1 MRDTTRPTFLVVL
14 AFVTGCGDTPQRES
28 TPVTHVTSG
37 SEARAPAAYGVS
49 FTDVTEQT
57 PTCFYFSGPGELGRD
72 DRLGDSAILDE
83 TSLTFASGPE
93 FGLNASGVFV
103 RASSHDYDGIWTV
116 HETISLTRSSENRF
130 VGEYHY
136 EEFEPGATTPGQ
148 CRIDARIVLGAPG
161 VGPSVSPSTQSC
173 TRAVA
178 CCAAFIDARGGAAA
192 GIDPDVVCAGIRQAT
207 AAGVVAEP
215 GCEAARRSW
224 TQSLIAMDIA
234 VPHVCR

>member
-72 DRLGDSAILDE
+72 DRLGASAILDE

-116 HETISLTRSSENRF
+116 HETITLTRSSENRF

-148 CRIDARIVLGAPG
+148 CRIDARIVLGAPE
-161 VGPSVSPSTQSC
+161 VEPAVSEATRTC
-173 TRAVA
+173 MRAVA
-178 CCAAFIDARGGAAA
+178 CCAAYFDALGHAAA
-192 GIDPDVVCAGIRQAT
+192 GMNQDVFCRGVRQSAD
-207 AAGVVAEP
+207 AGVAGEP
-215 GCEAARRSW
+215 ACQAVLDGF

-234 VPHVCR
+234 IPHPCR